1 MPGTVR
7 TPRQEKMWKRAKKHV
22 EDSRGYG
29 EGSFTDQDW
38 GLVQTI
44 YQRIKAKN
52 ESIKVNL
59 SSLDEAKKRK
69 RKRCDCGVGCD
80 RCYGGWYFAPF
91 YGPGDG
97 TSGAA
102 NGPYPSADVPSGA
115 KPGAGGINSPSVP
128 AGPNSGMGPVTMS
141 RTIDSR
147 DFWTEAQDLKRF
159 FGIK

>member
-1 MPGTVR
+1 
-7 TPRQEKMWKRAKKHV
+7 MWKRAKAHV

-52 ESIKVNL
+52 ESAKVNL
-59 SSLDEAKKRK
+59 SSLQEVKKRK
-69 RKRCDCGVGCD
+69 RKRCDCMLGGCD

-102 NGPYPSADVPSGA
+102 SGPYDPSASVPSGA
-115 KPGAGGINSPSVP
+115 YPGAGGINSPSVP
-128 AGPNSGMGPVTMS
+128 AGPNSGMGPVTMNKS
-141 RTIDSR
+141 YAR
-147 DFWTEAQDLKRF
+147 DFFSESSDLKRF